1 MYLVSG
7 LHGQVVSS
15 FWPSASGAPTV
26 CMQGTKSPSVPIT
39 SCTARPMRVM
49 SFMFTAT

>member
-7 LHGQVVSS
+7 LHGQETSVS
-15 FWPSASGAPTV
+15 PSASGAPTV
-26 CMQGTKSPSVPIT
+26 CMHGTKSPSRPSTSTASRPI
-39 SCTARPMRVM
+39 RVM